1 MTIRAARLPD
11 DEPAI
16 LSFIQGLQAFEHAF
30 EPNRRLDPAFPAEH
44 WGDVRAR
51 AAERGAIFIAEA
63 DGVAAGW
70 AFLLEEAGDIFVTER
85 ERRHG
90 FIAEL
95 FVQPDMRGR
104 GHGRALIAACEDW
117 TRACGL
123 KVLIINVLAGNDKAI
138 AVYRRDGFAPYNFN
152 LRKYL

>member
-1 MTIRAARLPD
+1 MTIREARLPD

-16 LSFIQGLQAFEHAF
+16 LSFIWGLQKFENAFEA
-30 EPNRRLDPAFPAEH
+30 NRRLDPAFASEH
-44 WGDVRAR
+44 WPVMRAR

-63 DGVAAGW
+63 EGKPVGW
-70 AFLLEEAGDIFVTER
+70 ALVLDEPGDVFVEKA

-95 FVQPDMRGR
+95 FVEASARAQ
-104 GHGRALIAACEDW
+104 GHGRALIEACEAW
-117 TRACGL
+117 TRARGL
-123 KVLIINVLAGNDKAI
+123 NVLIINVLAGNDKAI
-138 AVYRRDGFAPYNFN
+138 TVYDRDGFAPYNLN

>member
-1 MTIRAARLPD
+1 MTIRLARLPD

-16 LSFIQGLQAFEHAF
+16 LSFIWGLQKFENAFEA
-30 EPNRRLDPAFPAEH
+30 NRRLDPAFATEH
-44 WGDVRAR
+44 WPVMKAR

-63 DGVAAGW
+63 AGKPAGW
-70 AFLLEEAGDIFVTER
+70 ALALDESGDIFVEQA

-95 FVQPDMRGR
+95 FVADGARGQ
-104 GHGRALIAACEDW
+104 GHGRSLIAACEKG
-117 TRACGL
+117 TRGRGL
-123 KVLIINVLAGNDKAI
+123 KVLIINVLARNDKAI
-138 AVYRRDGFAPYNFN
+138 AVYERDGFAAYNSN

>member
-1 MTIRAARLPD
+1 MIRAARLPE

-16 LSFIQGLQAFEHAF
+16 LSFIWGLQKFENAF

-44 WGDVRAR
+44 WADVRIR

-63 DGVAAGW
+63 DGVSVGW
-70 AFLLEEAGDIFVTER
+70 ALLLEEPGDIFVEETER
-85 ERRHG
+85 RYG

-95 FVQPDMRGR
+95 FVEASVRGR
-104 GHGRALIAACEDW
+104 GHGRALIATCEDW
-117 TRACGL
+117 TRARGL
-123 KVLIINVLAGNDKAI
+123 KVLIINVLAGNDKAA
-138 AVYRRDGFAPYNFN
+138 AVYRRDGFAPYNLN

>member
-16 LSFIQGLQAFEHAF
+16 FSFIWGLQKFENDF
-30 EPNRRLDPAFPAEH
+30 EANRRLDPAFASEH
-44 WGDVRAR
+44 WPVMQAR

-63 DGVAAGW
+63 DGKPVGW
-70 AFLLEEAGDIFVTER
+70 AMVLDEPGDIFVER
-85 ERRHG
+85 AERRHG

-95 FVQPDMRGR
+95 FVETSVRGK
-104 GHGRALIAACEDW
+104 GHGRALITACEDW
-117 TRACGL
+117 TRTRDL
-123 KVLIINVLAGNDKAI
+123 KVLIINVLARNDKAI
-138 AVYRRDGFAPYNFN
+138 AVYRRDGFAPYNLN